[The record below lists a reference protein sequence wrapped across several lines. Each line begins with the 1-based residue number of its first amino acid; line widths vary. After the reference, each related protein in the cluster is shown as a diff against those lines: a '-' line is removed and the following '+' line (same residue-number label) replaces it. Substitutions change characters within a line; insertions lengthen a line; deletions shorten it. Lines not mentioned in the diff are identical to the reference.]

1 MKKFT
6 KKLAAAAMAL
16 TMLAGTGCAAA
27 GKSADSEDKLGIVCT
42 IFPEYDWV
50 REILGDKAD
59 GAEITY
65 LLDKGADLHS
75 FQPTAEDIAKIARCD
90 LFIYV
95 GGESDEWAEDAIKE
109 ATNKDMKVID
119 LLSTVGDGAK
129 VEELKEGME
138 PEEEEEE
145 AEGEEEGEEEPEY
158 DEHVWLSLKNAE
170 TICGEIEKAL
180 AELDP
185 DNADTYKA
193 NLDSYNEKLSALDS
207 DFKTLIDG
215 AGGTTLIF
223 GDRFPF
229 RYFADDYGID
239 YYAAFVGCSAET
251 EASFKTIAFLAEK
264 ADELNADTIYTIEN
278 SDGKIAQAI
287 IGASSKGGMTVA
299 ELNSVQ
305 SVSRE
310 QIEGGATYL
319 SLMRKNY
326 DVLKADIG

>member
-1 MKKFT
+1 MRKFT
-6 KKLAAAAMAL
+6 KKLAAAALAL
-16 TMLAGTGCAAA
+16 AMTALQTGCATAE
-27 GKSADSEDKLGIVCT
+27 KTTDSEDRLGIVCT

-50 REILGDKAD
+50 REILGTKAENAD
-59 GAEITY
+59 ITY
-65 LLDKGADLHS
+65 LLSKGSDLHS
-75 FQPTAEDIAKIARCD
+75 FQPTAEDIAKISGCD

-95 GGESDEWAEDAIKE
+95 GGESDAWAEDALKE
-109 ATNKDMKVID
+109 STNKDMKVID
-119 LLSTVGDGAK
+119 LLDTVGDRAK
-129 VEELKEGME
+129 AEDLKEGME

-145 AEGEEEGEEEPEY
+145 HGDGDAEGPEY

-170 TICGEIEKAL
+170 IVCNEIEKAL

-185 DNADTYKA
+185 ANADTYKA
-193 NLDSYNEKLSALDS
+193 NLDAYTEKLSALDS
-207 DFKTLIDG
+207 DFRTLIDST
-215 AGGTTLIF
+215 GGTTLIF

-278 SDGKIAQAI
+278 SDGRIAQAI
-287 IGASSKGGMTVA
+287 IGASSKGDMTVA

-310 QIEGGATYL
+310 QIAEGATYL
-319 SLMRKNY
+319 SLMKQNY
-326 DVLKADIG
+326 DVLKADLG